1 LSGEHLIKFKLWGKD
16 DCLNLS
22 FNREDVLWLIRAV
35 REIYYGGFCSVA
47 NLDPAENIKSVTID
61 EKYLEAILNDGNKYH
76 ISIES
81 MLFQLARQGY

>member
-1 LSGEHLIKFKLWGKD
+1 MWGKD
-16 DCLNLS
+16 DNLNLY

-35 REIYYGGFCSVA
+35 REIYYGGFVSVA
-47 NLDPAENIKSVTID
+47 TLDPAENIKLVVLT
-61 EKYLEAILNDGNKYH
+61 EKHLEAILNDGNKYH